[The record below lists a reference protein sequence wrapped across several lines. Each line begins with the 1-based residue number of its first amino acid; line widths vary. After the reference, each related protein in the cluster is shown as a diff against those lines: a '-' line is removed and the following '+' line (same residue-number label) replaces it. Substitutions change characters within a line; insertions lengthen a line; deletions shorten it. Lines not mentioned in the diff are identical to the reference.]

1 MNAASVFLLTLLAV
15 LLFVDYA
22 TLRRRSS
29 RVVLVELVVFAA
41 GGVLVAFPQISARMA
56 AAVGIGRGVDFIL
69 YLAIIWLVRESILT
83 RHARWQEAQR
93 LTELARTLAMQ
104 GARRRSEPQ

>member
-1 MNAASVFLLTLLAV
+1 MNLASLFLLAV
-15 LLFVDYA
+15 LGLFLFVDYA
-22 TLRRRSS
+22 TFRRRST
-29 RVVLVELVVFAA
+29 RVVMVELVVFAA
-41 GGVLVAFPQISARMA
+41 GGLLVAFPQVSTRMA

-69 YLAIIWLVRESILT
+69 YLAIIWLVRESIMT

-104 GARRRSEPQ
+104 GASRRSDGA